1 MYAQKRNNK
10 QNIYAMAKTVE
21 LDNKMI
27 NTITEGTVVKGN
39 ITSPGD
45 FRIDGMLEGNITI
58 NGKLVIDRNG
68 KVIGDITCQNA
79 TVIGSIEGNI
89 RVKEL
94 LALSAT
100 ASIKGDIVVN
110 KLSIEPGAIF
120 TGSCKMF
127 DEVKDN

>member
-27 NTITEGTVVKGN
+27 NTTTEGTVVKGN